1 MARPES
7 AALGGFFPAPPELYR
22 ALASTVRV
30 SLGGGHKLF
39 VADPCAGTG
48 DAVAGL
54 CDEWVRMAAGLEQ
67 PRDGKE
73 REWQRFAKVF
83 ACEMEATRAHHL
95 GNVLRSSSFNGTSH
109 EVAVGDSFLL
119 ANGPNEG
126 VHILWHNCPYD
137 FDRQHRRLEER
148 WLRRFAPLVTVGGA
162 LLHFVPFYSLADSAD
177 TIARHFE
184 DVACWRIPAP
194 HFEAF
199 KQVVLVGRRRMT
211 LATPDPTIAA
221 RVRAW
226 SADAASI
233 PELPAKGL
241 HRAHLTIA
249 VGEII
254 PPAWKL
260 GEVDILSV
268 LAGYQPWTVTD
279 RAGKRAAV
287 ANVEPEDPY
296 TEIMAPRLRLAC
308 PPRPAHIAMAA
319 GAGVLSGARLTPD
332 AGQHGPEL
340 LLKGVHRRTFRH
352 LRWKEVKGERVAE
365 ERQHHPELQLSILDL
380 SKGRYHTLVSNVEP
394 SGHADPSRWSVG
406 DLLARYSGSMLGA
419 LRARCE
425 LLYDPTREDDKDR
438 LLFPVSPDP
447 LLGGQEDGVRA
458 LLRLL
463 EEPDRAAVLL
473 GQIGVGKT
481 RMSLLAAHYYLG
493 GVGKV
498 LVLCPTSL
506 LPEWKSEVAKV
517 LPDAR
522 VTFLESVNDIDA
534 FAALRAEGMEIAV
547 LSKEPAKLGHAWEGV
562 SRCGVCGSR
571 QTESREKLAEQRLVC
586 GHVVTT
592 PTNAAARILVRL
604 TVLGGVLNEPQLHD
618 VVRRTS
624 GRILNRITG
633 RQGDWRPL
641 SYVVR
646 AVVGPLRRMLARTEE
661 HSEQRTTA
669 ALAFWNAL
677 HALGDDALIVRQA
690 MKLFRS
696 TLGKRDADGY
706 SYGSEASMRVLAAK
720 TLLLLPPSSPLVAST
735 LLEMRRYE
743 GVDAWGKA
751 RRLFNGSEILNAN
764 ELRRDGLWKPEWKS
778 GDPYP
783 YDLRG
788 FGCDGDMP
796 LLEKRERGSDEALR
810 FAVERLAALATWHET
825 PCEEPLYQ
833 AVPNPR
839 RVALAG
845 YILKR
850 HPYLFDFM
858 IADEFQRYSNGSSAQ
873 SHAAQQ
879 LLNLRS
885 RRKIP
890 VIALTGSVMNGYA
903 RTLFVLL
910 WHLSSRFRQEFAHN
924 DVGEFERRYGFLV
937 QVVEQVDENKKR
949 VVFGTHSDRVTTRE
963 RTTGAAP
970 GVLPTA
976 VMRFLLPISVVV
988 QLADLEIALPPV
1000 HERLVSCAPSEAMK
1014 KAADLMQRKIC
1025 EAIGKDRFKAGRA
1038 GKLFGALGH
1047 LPRYYDHATSD
1058 LGNGGGDW
1066 TIAYPPDTDMAGDPR
1081 VLHVEPG
1088 MDPSTRL
1095 PKEEALVREVRA
1107 ALDRGRNVVVATVRT
1122 ALAQRLAR
1130 ILREDTGISPALL
1143 DAKKVSAK
1151 NRREWVIGAKES
1163 GARILVCNPA
1173 ALPEGLNVLV
1183 GHFSTVCI
1191 YDDPN
1196 NDPTLLRQFRGRFVR
1211 IGQTEEVD
1219 FLVFVYAN
1227 TIQADANDLL
1237 QKKRVVAEATDGIDA
1252 SAAFEVAGVGESAAF
1267 ENDLGRALY
1276 TRLTEGA

>member
-7 AALGGFFPAPPELYR
+7 TALGGFYPAPPELYR

-30 SLGGGHKLF
+30 SMKAGEKLF

-48 DAVAGL
+48 DAVVGL
-54 CDEWVRMAAGLEQ
+54 A
-67 PRDGKE
+67 
-73 REWQRFAKVF
+73 REWIQMAGMLSGPKDSREAQWGQHAKVF
-83 ACEMEATRAHHL
+83 ACEMEETRGHS
-95 GNVLRSSSFNGTSH
+95 LRNALYSGQFSGFSH
-109 EVAVGDSFLL
+109 EIAHGDSFLL
-119 ANGPNEG
+119 ANSPNEG

-137 FDRQHRRLEER
+137 FDRQYRRLEER

-162 LLHFVPFYSLADSAD
+162 ILHFVPFYTLADSAD

-184 DVACWRIPAP
+184 DVACWRVPAP

-211 LATPDPTIAA
+211 LATPEPSIAA
-221 RVRAW
+221 QVRAW

-233 PELPAKGL
+233 PELPVKGL
-241 HRAHLTIA
+241 HRAHLTVKVTETA
-249 VGEII
+249 A
-254 PPAWKL
+254 PSWKM
-260 GEVDILSV
+260 GEVDLLSIL
-268 LAGYQPWTVTD
+268 AAYQPWTITD
-279 RAGKRAAV
+279 RAGQRQAV

-319 GAGVLSGARLTPD
+319 GAGILSGARLTPD
-332 AGQHGPEL
+332 AGQRGPEL

-352 LRWKEVKGERVAE
+352 LRWKEAKGERVAE

-380 SKGRYHTLVSNVEP
+380 SRGRYHRLVSSVEP
-394 SGHADPSRWSVG
+394 SGHEDPAQWSVG
-406 DLLARYSGSMLGA
+406 DLLARYSGSMLDA

-425 LLYDPTREDDKDR
+425 LLYDPTREEDKDR

-481 RMSLLAAHYYLG
+481 RMSLLAAYYYLG

-534 FAALRAEGMEIAV
+534 FAEMRAEGMEIAV

-562 SRCGVCGSR
+562 ARCGACGAL
-571 QTESREKLAEQRLVC
+571 QAESREKLAEQRLSC
-586 GHVVTT
+586 GTTITT
-592 PTNAAARILVRL
+592 PANGPARILARL
-604 TVLGGVLNEPQLHD
+604 TVLGGKLDDAQLRD
-618 VVRRTS
+618 ACRRVG
-624 GRILNRITG
+624 GRILR
-633 RQGDWRPL
+633 RAWRREDADWRDL
-641 SYVVR
+641 AGVVR
-646 AVVGPLRRMLARTEE
+646 GIVKPLRRLVEKTTKYDERGTTLRLAY
-661 HSEQRTTA
+661 
-669 ALAFWNAL
+669 WNVL
-677 HALGDDALIVRQA
+677 HALGDDALIVREA
-690 MKLFRS
+690 MRLFRS
-696 TLGKRDADGY
+696 TLESRSAGYGGGDDAGVRD
-706 SYGSEASMRVLAAK
+706 VAAK
-720 TLLLLPPSSPLVAST
+720 TLLLLPPSSPLIAST
-735 LLEMRRYE
+735 LGEMRRYE
-743 GVDAWGKA
+743 GHDAWNKPH
-751 RRLFNGSEILNAN
+751 RLFNGSEILTAN
-764 ELRRDGLWKPEWKS
+764 KLRRDGKWKAEWKN
-778 GDPYP
+778 GDPFP

-788 FGCDGDMP
+788 FGCDGDEP
-796 LLEKRERGSDEALR
+796 LLDGRKRGSDDALK
-810 FAVERLAALATWHET
+810 FAIERLATVAAWEEET
-825 PCEEPLYQ
+825 CGELLYQ

-839 RVALAG
+839 RVSLAK

-850 HPYLFDFM
+850 APHLFDFM
-858 IADEFQRYSNGSSAQ
+858 IIDEFHKFQNGDSAQ
-873 SHAAQQ
+873 SRAASR
-879 LLNLRS
+879 LLSLRS

-910 WHLSSRFRQEFAHN
+910 WHLSSRFRQEFEHG

-1000 HERLVSCAPSEAMK
+1000 HERLVSCAPSEPMK

-1047 LPRYYDHATSD
+1047 LPRYYDHATAD
-1058 LGNGGGDW
+1058 LGNTAGGDW
-1066 TIAYPPDTDMAGDPR
+1066 TIAYPEDTDMAGESH

-1088 MDPSTRL
+1088 MDPKVLL

-1107 ALDRGRNVVVATVRT
+1107 ALERGRNVVVATVRT
-1122 ALAQRLAR
+1122 ALGQRLAR
-1130 ILREDTGISPALL
+1130 ILKATGVTIAHL

-1151 NRREWVIGAKES
+1151 NRREWVIDAKEN

-1219 FLVFVYAN
+1219 FLIFVYGG

-1267 ENDLGRALY
+1267 ETDLGRALY
-1276 TRLTEGA
+1276 NRLTDG